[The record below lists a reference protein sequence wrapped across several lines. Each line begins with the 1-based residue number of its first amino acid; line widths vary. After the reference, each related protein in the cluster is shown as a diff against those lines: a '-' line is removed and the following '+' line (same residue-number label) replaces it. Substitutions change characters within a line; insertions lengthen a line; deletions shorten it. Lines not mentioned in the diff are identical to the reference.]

1 MSVFN
6 MPFSFDRFR
15 LNPGIL
21 LVGIIAFI
29 GLIASGDASAAD
41 TLNRGAEFQEVYE
54 LVHDWATGYLGKTIS
69 VCFLII
75 GLCLGISR
83 GSILAAASCICAAVA
98 LLLAPTIVD
107 TLFAAHA

>member
-69 VCFLII
+69 VRFLII
-75 GLCLGISR
+75 GLCLGIARKYFSGGVVHLCCR
-83 GSILAAASCICAAVA
+83 SASSG
-98 LLLAPTIVD
+98 
-107 TLFAAHA
+107 AHDR